1 MIKYLSGLSFGSLLS
16 PRTIFVIIVLFF
28 CIYFY
33 MYHMPKSEQEP
44 MTGNTTDEAPPNK
57 VNFIPSEK
65 FNGAKKGYVF
75 KMDSKGLGYY
85 LDRKSTF

>member
-16 PRTIFVIIVLFF
+16 PRTIFVSIVLFF

-33 MYHMPKSEQEP
+33 MYHMPKSKQEP

-57 VNFIPSEK
+57 VNFIPSKK
-65 FNGAKKGYVF
+65 FNGAKKDYVF

-85 LDRKSTF
+85 LDYKSF

>member
-16 PRTIFVIIVLFF
+16 PRIIFVSIVVFF

-33 MYHMPKSEQEP
+33 MYHMPKPEQEH
-44 MTGNTTDEAPPNK
+44 MTGNTTNEASSNK
-57 VNFIPSEK
+57 VNFVPSEK

-85 LDRKSTF
+85 LDYPLF

>member
-16 PRTIFVIIVLFF
+16 PRIIFVSIVVFF

-33 MYHMPKSEQEP
+33 MYHMPKSEQEH
-44 MTGNTTDEAPPNK
+44 MTGNTTDEASSNK
-57 VNFIPSEK
+57 VNFVPSEK

-75 KMDSKGLGYY
+75 KMDSEGLGYY
-85 LDRKSTF
+85 LDYKSF

>member
-1 MIKYLSGLSFGSLLS
+1 MIKYLSGLSFGSLFS
-16 PRTIFVIIVLFF
+16 PRIIFVSIVVFF

-44 MTGNTTDEAPPNK
+44 MTSNATDEASPNK
-57 VNFIPSEK
+57 VNFVPSEK

-75 KMDSKGLGYY
+75 KMDSEGLGYY
-85 LDRKSTF
+85 LDYKSL